1 MKSVAFDFDPNI
13 HHAVEQLLIEI
24 MSPRT
29 LKIAQS
35 GHTACKPHSRWFT
48 RQSVSQCGL
57 TGSVACLP
65 ASLPDMS
72 PNGQRAGRQTP
83 AKQRNVNGAVLTK
96 IKLDKYFGHF
106 SQRKIRSEKL
116 HLLLFSLSLSTY
128 PYFFRSPFSA
138 SLTLH
143 NESIFYLFIAT
154 LFMCLFSI
162 CLSIWLFLLCRSKS
176 YYLSLLVSIVGKYLP
191 LWKVRSFHPSI
202 SVFLFSVCLHDY
214 RNLLLF
220 ICLYLRLFICMY
232 LYLFI
237 YMSLCL
243 FPSDLNCNWQ
253 LNGY

>member
-83 AKQRNVNGAVLTK
+83 AKQRNVNGAVLT
-96 IKLDKYFGHF
+96 IKLEKYFGHF

-116 HLLLFSLSLSTY
+116 HLLLF
-128 PYFFRSPFSA
+128 
-138 SLTLH
+138 
-143 NESIFYLFIAT
+143 
-154 LFMCLFSI
+154 
-162 CLSIWLFLLCRSKS
+162 LFLSQPIPT
-176 YYLSLLVSIVGKYLP
+176 SLG
-191 LWKVRSFHPSI
+191 
-202 SVFLFSVCLHDY
+202 LHF
-214 RNLLLF
+214 LLL
-220 ICLYLRLFICMY
+220 
-232 LYLFI
+232 
-237 YMSLCL
+237 
-243 FPSDLNCNWQ
+243 
-253 LNGY
+253 